1 MDSRHPPWSALR
13 ECGCPNGS
21 AATGHLTC
29 RGVGEADVA
38 YLLALLAA
46 MAFALGTVLQQK
58 GTLEASAGEG
68 DPRFLTQI
76 LRRPVWLAGGACQA
90 AGWILQAVALDR
102 GSLIVVQSLTA
113 MSLVIALPLGARIT
127 NQQITPR
134 VWMGAAAMVLG
145 IVLFLSV
152 GSPAGGTSSPSAAA
166 WWSAGLISLGL
177 MVSFGVMGRRHEGAS
192 RALLFGAAAGVGYAL
207 QASVT
212 KEFVTLVGHGLSTV
226 LTSWTVYVLIASA
239 MVGFVFQQSALRT
252 GVLAPAM
259 ASSNAVTLVASVVLG
274 VTTFGESLTG
284 GGGRLIPASVGLAM
298 TVVGIGL
305 LAAASPPDQVVTE
318 VPAAMPDS

>member
-1 MDSRHPPWSALR
+1 M
-13 ECGCPNGS
+13 
-21 AATGHLTC
+21 
-29 RGVGEADVA
+29 A

-46 MAFALGTVLQQK
+46 VAFALGTVLQQK
-58 GTLEASAGEG
+58 GTLEAPAGEG

-76 LRRPVWLAGGACQA
+76 LRRPVWLIGGACQA
-90 AGWILQAVALDR
+90 AGWVIQAVALDR

-127 NQQITPR
+127 NQRITRR
-134 VWMGAAAMVLG
+134 VWVGAAAMVLG

-152 GSPAGGTSSPSAAA
+152 GSPEGGTSSPSAAA
-166 WWSAGLISLGL
+166 WWAAGLVCLGL
-177 MVSFGVMGRRHEGAS
+177 VVTLGIVGRRHEGAT

-226 LTSWTVYVLIASA
+226 LSSWTIYVLIGSA
-239 MVGFVFQQSALRT
+239 VTGFVFQQSALRT

-259 ASSNAVTLVASVVLG
+259 ASANAVTLIASVVLG
-274 VTTFGESLTG
+274 ITTFGESLRG
-284 GGGRLIPASVGLAM
+284 GGGRLIPAIVGLAV
-298 TVVGIGL
+298 TVGGIGL
-305 LAAASPPDQVVTE
+305 LAAANPPDQVVQE
-318 VPAAMPDS
+318 VPAVLPDS